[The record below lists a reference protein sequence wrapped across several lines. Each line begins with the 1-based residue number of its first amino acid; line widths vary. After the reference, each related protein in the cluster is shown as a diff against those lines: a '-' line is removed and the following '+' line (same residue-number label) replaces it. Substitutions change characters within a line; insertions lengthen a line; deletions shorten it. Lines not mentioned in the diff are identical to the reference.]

1 MSGHNGMV
9 GGAIM
14 SAYAGPSY
22 DVELITASRS
32 ELDLTN
38 QNQVQTFIEKSRPD
52 IVIIAAAKV
61 GGIHANNTY
70 PADFIYENIMIQT
83 NLINASFQ
91 SDVKQLLFLGSSCI
105 YPRNGPQPLKEEDLL
120 SGYLEKTN
128 QAYAIAKIAG
138 IELCQAYNKQ
148 HGTDYRALMPT
159 NLYGPGD
166 TYHLQNSHVIPAM
179 IKKFYDAKLSS
190 QEHVVLWG
198 TGTPLREF
206 LYVQDLADI
215 CLKVLDLPK
224 ETFQHETGSECCYL
238 NVGCGLDITIKDL
251 ANMVS
256 AIVGFNG
263 SIIFDSDMPDGTM
276 RKVLDVSKLN
286 NLGIYSNVSLESGLK
301 ATIEGYINSLV

>member
-1 MSGHNGMV
+1 MAGS
-9 GGAIM
+9 AIM
-14 SAYAGPSY
+14 ASY
-22 DVELITASRS
+22 KGSSNDVELLTASRS

-38 QNQVQTFIEKSRPD
+38 QNHVQTFMEKSRPD

-70 PADFIYENIMIQT
+70 PADFIYQNIMIQA

-105 YPRNGPQPLKEEDLL
+105 YPRNAPQPLKEEDLL

-179 IKKFYDAKLSS
+179 IKKFYDAKVNN
-190 QEHVVLWG
+190 QEEVVLWG

-224 ETFQHETGSECCYL
+224 ETFQHETGRDCCYL

-256 AIVGFNG
+256 AIIGFNG
-263 SIIFDSDMPDGTM
+263 SIIFDTDMPDGTM

-286 NLGIYSNVSLESGLK
+286 NLGIYSNVTLESGLK
-301 ATIEGYINSLV
+301 STIEGYINNLV